1 MKTFPIVRHQGQWYE
16 LYHDKKTN
24 QAFLGPFH
32 SEVHATDIEVVPTE
46 ESADN
51 QDKSKTE
58 EDDELEANEDI
69 RSTQIAIDPTGLGA
83 PHWEYREP

>member
-1 MKTFPIVRHQGQWYE
+1 M
-16 LYHDKKTN
+16 
-24 QAFLGPFH
+24 
-32 SEVHATDIEVVPTE
+32 TDIEVIPTE